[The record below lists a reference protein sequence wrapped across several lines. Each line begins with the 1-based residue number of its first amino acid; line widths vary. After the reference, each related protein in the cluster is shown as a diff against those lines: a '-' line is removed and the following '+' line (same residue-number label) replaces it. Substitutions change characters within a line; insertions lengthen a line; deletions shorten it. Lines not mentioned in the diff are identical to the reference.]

1 MPPYD
6 LDLLLQQLEEQ
17 GWQDAPPDMQVRN
30 AQGGKCQQC
39 PCQADGYTDASTA
52 VPGVSG
58 CPPCVAAQTSWHA
71 GGSCYRHVIRGGK
84 GREGQPAEPAGMHA
98 NIATTNLHTS
108 SQPQMVASSHA

>member
-1 MPPYD
+1 VPPYD

-52 VPGVSG
+52 VPGV
-58 CPPCVAAQTSWHA
+58 
-71 GGSCYRHVIRGGK
+71 
-84 GREGQPAEPAGMHA
+84 
-98 NIATTNLHTS
+98 
-108 SQPQMVASSHA
+108 